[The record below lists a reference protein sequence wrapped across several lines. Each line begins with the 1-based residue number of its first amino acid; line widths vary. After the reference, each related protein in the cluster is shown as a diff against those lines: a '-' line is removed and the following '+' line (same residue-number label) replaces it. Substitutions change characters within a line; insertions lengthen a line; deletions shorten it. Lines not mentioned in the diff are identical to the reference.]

1 MFKLASNTEIGK
13 YINRLIK
20 ENPKFRSNRDFG
32 KACLEED
39 DMPLTES
46 AINTKSGHISEITRG
61 MTAVQI
67 KDLPAFTKLL
77 DVSCEDILSA
87 GKSRTANGNH
97 LTNYQIAASSD
108 EKLWKEIKKDSEHFL
123 NPDEYDKTI
132 IDYALEFKNYDFLK
146 YLMNNEY
153 IWFVSKD
160 PKNGSC
166 IGFGAGTSVKRRP
179 LGSSKILESRLTE
192 DDSLRRKMMV
202 LAIENGD
209 IKMLDNL
216 KAREIPP
223 MRLLNTA
230 GNPYT
235 DFEKY
240 YDADLVE
247 ALSKANE
254 TVLDYFSEEFT
265 VISIFRNIPHKFMF
279 PSIGELLD
287 KLIVNNNKRTK
298 AILRRCIEHNKNTYI
313 FIKKI
318 VDRQTDYY
326 HRCYFDYSKDGNIIS
341 AKDYSFNGS
350 KNQPDGI
357 VTNIIRVKSKSDS
370 FVISNL
376 ICELN
381 KYFDDI
387 VALNPEKGE

>member
-13 YINRLIK
+13 YINKLIK

-61 MTAVQI
+61 ITAVQI

-87 GKSRTANGNH
+87 GKLRTANGNH
-97 LTNYQIAASSD
+97 LTNYQIAASSN

-132 IDYALEFKNYDFLK
+132 IDYALEFENYDFLK
-146 YLMNNEY
+146 YLMDNEY

-160 PKNGSC
+160 PKKDYCS
-166 IGFGAGTSVKRRP
+166 GFGAGTSVKRRP

-192 DDSLRRKMMV
+192 DDSLRRKLIA
-202 LAIENGD
+202 LAIKNDD
-209 IKMLDNL
+209 IEMLYKL

-223 MRLLNTA
+223 MFNLNVTY
-230 GNPYT
+230 NHHIDYQ
-235 DFEKY
+235 KY
-240 YDADLVE
+240 CDTEMINTV
-247 ALSKANE
+247 SQANKKI
-254 TVLDYFSEEFT
+254 LDYFSEEITVKPVYGKFT
-265 VISIFRNIPHKFMF
+265 FQCMF
-279 PSIGELLD
+279 PFIGLLLEKMIKD
-287 KLIVNNNKRTK
+287 KNQYTEI
-298 AILRRCIEHNKNTYI
+298 ILKRCIEHNKAIYET
-313 FIKKI
+313 IK
-318 VDRQTDYY
+318 DYTGRVY
-326 HRCYFDYSKDGNIIS
+326 GRGKNYYLGFQKSGNIIS
-341 AKDYSFNGS
+341 VYDL
-350 KNQPDGI
+350 NQGDGTA
-357 VTNIIRVKSKSDS
+357 TNIIHVNENSNNAGISK
-370 FVISNL
+370 L

-381 KYFDDI
+381 KYYDEI
-387 VALNPEKGE
+387 LVIKSEKGEK

>member
-13 YINRLIK
+13 YINKLIK

-39 DMPLTES
+39 DMPLSES

-61 MTAVQI
+61 ITAVQI

-132 IDYALEFKNYDFLK
+132 IDYALEFENYDFLK

-153 IWFVSKD
+153 IWFVSKE
-160 PKNGSC
+160 PKKDYCS
-166 IGFGAGTSVKRRP
+166 GFGADTSVKRRP
-179 LGSSKILESRLTE
+179 FGSSKILESRLTE
-192 DDSLRRKMMV
+192 DDSLRRKLIA
-202 LAIENGD
+202 LAIKNDD
-209 IKMLDNL
+209 IEMLYKL

-223 MRLLNTA
+223 MYNLNVTY
-230 GNPYT
+230 NHHIDYQ
-235 DFEKY
+235 KY
-240 YDADLVE
+240 CDTEMINAV
-247 ALSKANE
+247 SQANKNI
-254 TVLDYFSEEFT
+254 LDYFSEEITIKPVYGKFT
-265 VISIFRNIPHKFMF
+265 FQCMF
-279 PSIGELLD
+279 PFIGLLLD
-287 KLIVNNNKRTK
+287 KMIKDKNPY
-298 AILRRCIEHNKNTYI
+298 AEIILKRCIEHNKAIYET
-313 FIKKI
+313 IKEYTGRVYGSGKGI
-318 VDRQTDYY
+318 YSA
-326 HRCYFDYSKDGNIIS
+326 CYLGFQKSGNIIS
-341 AKDYSFNGS
+341 VYDL
-350 KNQPDGI
+350 NQGDGTA
-357 VTNIIRVKSKSDS
+357 TNIIHVNENSNNAGISK
-370 FVISNL
+370 L

-381 KYFDDI
+381 KYYDEI
-387 VALNPEKGE
+387 LVIKSEKGEK